1 MMYMYESRD
10 EGYYKRKNENERE
23 RERARTRISHLLSSF
38 SSFSLA
44 VKNHESVKISFR
56 GRSSTHVRAS
66 GRTIELQNKSLPSS
80 NNS

>member
-1 MMYMYESRD
+1 MNRVMKVTTRERTKMR
-10 EGYYKRKNENERE
+10 ERE
-23 RERARTRISHLLSSF
+23 RERAHEDLASSLLFFVLF
-38 SSFSLA
+38 SCS
-44 VKNHESVKISFR
+44 KESVKISFR